1 MKKTI
6 LISAL
11 MLFSLISIGQTLI
24 HTDTIFSNTGTIMYK
39 WYHEGFIDSDNPF
52 NLISNFS
59 LTKKYIVA
67 DTTYV
72 VYVRKYKRYLSIGDS
87 IKNPYG
93 NNYFQSYLII
103 PQLSCLTALCNAI
116 SLFQTHS
123 ASPSPSSPLL
133 VLFFSILVFFIT

>member
-93 NNYFQSYLII
+93 NNYFQYNFVKNYIYSTGENMKRT
-103 PQLSCLTALCNAI
+103 LTLYHILNE
-116 SLFQTHS
+116 
-123 ASPSPSSPLL
+123 PLR
-133 VLFFSILVFFIT
+133 VLE